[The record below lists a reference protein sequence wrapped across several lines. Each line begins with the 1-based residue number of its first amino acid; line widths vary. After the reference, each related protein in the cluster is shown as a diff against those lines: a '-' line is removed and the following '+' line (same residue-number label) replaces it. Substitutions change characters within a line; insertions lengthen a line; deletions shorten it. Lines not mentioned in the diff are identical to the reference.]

1 MSWWGCLL
9 ILSNHTKK
17 KTERLTISILKY
29 LEEKKKDWNFVE
41 VLDNK
46 NIITVYWLSIL
57 VKIISYDK

>member
-1 MSWWGCLL
+1 MFTDSFK
-9 ILSNHTKK
+9 SYKK
-17 KTERLTISILKY
+17 ENWKIDNLNTQVLRG
-29 LEEKKKDWNFVE
+29 KKKDWNFVE